1 MRIISR
7 KMLRGFYHQHPDA
20 KAPLDAWFREARK
33 GEWTSPLDVKVLHGT
48 ASILKNNRV
57 IFNIGGNKY
66 RLVVWINYRKKII
79 YIRYVGTHREYDKIN
94 AEEI

>member
-1 MRIISR
+1 MRVISR
-7 KMLRGFYHQHPDA
+7 KMLREFYNEHPDA

-33 GEWTSPLDVKVLHGT
+33 EVWDSPIDVKVLHGT

-57 IFNIGGNKY
+57 VFNIGGNKY
-66 RLVVWINYRKKII
+66 RLVVRINYRKKII